1 MYKRKRATDEEFGIL
16 GLQTTYTALKTNDK
30 IRDQICKSRRV
41 VSQLYTLVNTHNI
54 HKFED
59 FYSVSDKIMKWDWKT
74 NIKKNRDL
82 IHNVEEYC
90 AELEK
95 YYLEQ
100 LSAVKVEIKRGFK
113 EPSSRAKPVD
123 TIIAVL
129 KDIRAYSK
137 DLAHETSKYR
147 SMLEA
152 LDLMAKEIEEKPL
165 DNIHESCHIH
175 KIEIIKENGVKIIAI
190 KKQKIQTCSKTTTP
204 REVRAKNAPC
214 DHGSSVG

>member
-1 MYKRKRATDEEFGIL
+1 MSHFFYW
-16 GLQTTYTALKTNDK
+16 
-30 IRDQICKSRRV
+30 
-41 VSQLYTLVNTHNI
+41 QLYTLVNTHNI

-59 FYSVSDKIMKWDWKT
+59 FYSVSDKIIKWDWKT
-74 NIKKNRDL
+74 NIKKNRDF
-82 IHNVEEYC
+82 IQNVDEYY

-113 EPSSRAKPVD
+113 EASSRAKPVD
-123 TIIAVL
+123 TIIALL

-137 DLAHETSKYR
+137 DLAEETSKYR

-152 LDLMAKEIEEKPL
+152 LDLIAKEIEEKPL
-165 DNIHESCHIH
+165 QTIQESCHIH

-190 KKQKIQTCSKTTTP
+190 KKKI
-204 REVRAKNAPC
+204 
-214 DHGSSVG
+214 